1 MMPATNSKV
10 DFVAPAKLCKWPSLG
25 NRPRLDRDTYQVV
38 EGTLDRCIAAFMER
52 PEATR
57 HLYEIH
63 TAPQPPLVTE
73 ILSPEHIAE
82 LSRLREFL

>member
-1 MMPATNSKV
+1 MA
-10 DFVAPAKLCKWPSLG
+10 SLG
-25 NRPRLDRDTYQVV
+25 NQRREDRETYLVL
-38 EGTLDRCIAAFMER
+38 EDTLDRCITAFMDK
-52 PEATR
+52 PQATR
-57 HLYEIH
+57 HLYQIH